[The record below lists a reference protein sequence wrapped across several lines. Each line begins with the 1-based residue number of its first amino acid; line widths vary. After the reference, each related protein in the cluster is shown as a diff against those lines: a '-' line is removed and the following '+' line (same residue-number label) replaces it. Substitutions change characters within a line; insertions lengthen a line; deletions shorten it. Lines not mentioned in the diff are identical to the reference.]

1 MSIGIDI
8 EQIKQN
14 NIKAFFLALDSVCGK
29 KILIL
34 DRQLS
39 GAISLLAKFSVL
51 QEHGVDKVFLL
62 SENIP
67 SSPFPK
73 LYMCRPT
80 IANMYLISAHVRT
93 ERHLKTFNST
103 LYLVSRRTDVCD
115 KILEKEGVM
124 GDLIIGSFPLWMIPF
139 ESDLVSL
146 ELTDSFKEIY
156 MDGNVSSIY
165 HSACVLMEIQAL
177 YGLFPRILGKGDK
190 AKQLKDLL
198 FRLRQEYS
206 LEHPLKTY
214 LNNVSTIIDSL
225 IIIDREL
232 DLITPLMT
240 QLTYEGLIDEIYG
253 IKGSYVE
260 VSPIL
265 ISNLNIQNKSHTSI
279 SSTLIDESFQKK
291 KILLNSS
298 DKIFNILRD
307 NNFSTIGIHLN
318 KIARQLFSD
327 YEGRYQAKTVSQIRD
342 FVNKLGD
349 LQTDHKLL
357 KFHISLTE
365 DIMSFTT
372 SEMFLKILEIQQNFV
387 SGINCSQNSPIEELF
402 SRNASVTTALRL
414 LCLESLIF
422 GGIQSKEL
430 ENFKKELI
438 HAYGYKCI
446 LAFPILEKAGLLYT
460 RTSNS
465 YKTYNS
471 INKAFRLIVNNVN
484 EQDPDDI
491 SYVYSGFAP
500 LSIRIVQYIIQK
512 YLLKPNFK
520 EKNSLFNWERFEDSL
535 KLLKGPLFDEVQKG
549 DDQTMNFIKPVKT
562 QEKKTIVVF
571 FLGGCTFT
579 EIAALRFIAKQEI
592 NFKEIIIITTSIIN
606 GNIIVESALPN
617 TS

>member
-327 YEGRYQAKTVSQIRD
+327 YEIRD

-438 HAYGYKCI
+438 H
-446 LAFPILEKAGLLYT
+446 
-460 RTSNS
+460 
-465 YKTYNS
+465 
-471 INKAFRLIVNNVN
+471 AFRLIVNNVN